1 MRYSD
6 IRAFL
11 DRDDDTI
18 GRYMS
23 ITTAVNNTIALSA
36 NHLIYTTKNCNDKF
50 DPV

>member
-11 DRDDDTI
+11 DRDDATI
-18 GRYMS
+18 GHYMS

-36 NHLIYTTKNCNDKF
+36 RHLIYAAKNCNDKF
-50 DPV
+50 APV